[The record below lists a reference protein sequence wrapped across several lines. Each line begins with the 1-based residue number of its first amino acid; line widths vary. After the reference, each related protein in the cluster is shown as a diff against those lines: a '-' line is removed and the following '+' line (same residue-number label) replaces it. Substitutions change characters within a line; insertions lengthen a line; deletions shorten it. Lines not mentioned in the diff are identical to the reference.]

1 MVCFNA
7 SDLRPVLIEAR
18 SHGCSVVLVKDQG
31 VYMLSGRSDAPANG
45 QPRLIAYAVGCNP
58 DTVPF
63 DEWWHRGRTEF
74 GGDDFAEY
82 LGQDDAVF
90 DRVIHD
96 GCNLEIRA
104 DASHLYLN
112 AVRPG
117 A

>member
-1 MVCFNA
+1 MICFNA

-18 SHGCSVVLVKDQG
+18 SHGCRVVLIKNQG
-31 VYMLSGRSDAPANG
+31 VCMLSKNSKASGNVM
-45 QPRLIAYAVGCNP
+45 PRPIAYAVGCNP

-63 DEWWHRGRTEF
+63 REWRCRAHEGF

-96 GCNLEIRA
+96 GCTLEIRV
-104 DASHLYLN
+104 DVKHLYLY
-112 AVRPG
+112 AVKPG

>member
-1 MVCFNA
+1 MICFNA

-18 SHGCSVVLVKDQG
+18 SRVCHVILVKGQG
-31 VYMLSGRSDAPANG
+31 VYMLPEKSDAPGNG

-63 DEWWHRGRTEF
+63 DEWWDRCRTEF

-82 LGQDDAVF
+82 LDQNDAVF
-90 DRVIHD
+90 DRVIDD
-96 GCNLEIRA
+96 GWDLQIRA
-104 DASHLYLN
+104 DENNIYLN
-112 AVRPG
+112 AVEPI